1 MIKIKL
7 DLTSLHNFKG
17 NTKKNNISCEINI
30 YFFCQYFIP
39 KTYLLN
45 ENNTHFDDTG
55 FTGQYQKEVYML
67 ARDILRK
74 MTKYGSSRKKLTAI
88 DVGCGSGWKLVNYL
102 SKEFRTVGIDT
113 EPALSFLKKTYPNQV
128 KILLYFLA

>member
-1 MIKIKL
+1 MVRMIKKL
-7 DLTSLHNFKG
+7 T
-17 NTKKNNISCEINI
+17 ISWKVMKIFEL
-30 YFFCQYFIP
+30 QYFLP
-39 KTYLLN
+39 KSYKTN

-74 MTKYGSSRKKLTAI
+74 MTRLGKNRAEKLTAI

-102 SKEFRTVGIDT
+102 SEEFRTVGIET
-113 EPALSFLKKTYPNQV
+113 EPALSFLRKTYPNQV
-128 KILLYFLA
+128 TEPREVLLKGKARYS

>member
-1 MIKIKL
+1 L
-7 DLTSLHNFKG
+7 
-17 NTKKNNISCEINI
+17 
-30 YFFCQYFIP
+30 QYFLP
-39 KTYLLN
+39 KSYKTN

-74 MTKYGSSRKKLTAI
+74 MSRFGKNRAEKLTAI

-102 SKEFRTVGIDT
+102 SEEFRTVGIET
-113 EPALSFLKKTYPNQV
+113 EPALSFLRKTYPNQV
-128 KILLYFLA
+128 TEAREVLLKGKTRYS